1 MTNNIKNIIEKIKAR
16 QPLTDAEKMEYIR
29 YSISTH
35 DGKLAGIP
43 SISTSCL
50 CNAHCIARSKNPA
63 FICHNCYAMTYT
75 DFRKTLREKLK
86 INTIFYTT
94 YEIPKTAI
102 PLINTLYFRF
112 ESFGDLVNEK
122 QFENYCTIARVNK
135 NVNCALWTKNPWIIK
150 NAIENGTRKPANLK
164 IIYSIP
170 EINKVITIETYN
182 AIKKEYPFIDAI
194 FTVHDNK
201 SIEENNVNINCGGK
215 SCMKCEYSCYRK
227 SCRVKLI
234 NERKK

>member
-1 MTNNIKNIIEKIKAR
+1 MTKEIISIIEKIKAR
-16 QPLTDAEKMEYIR
+16 QALTDAEKMEYIR

-50 CNAHCIARSKNPA
+50 ENLYCIARSKNPEN
-63 FICHNCYAMTYT
+63 ICYFCYAMGYCG
-75 DFRKTLREKLK
+75 FRESLREKLDV
-86 INTIFYTT
+86 NTIFYTE
-94 YEIPKTAI
+94 YDIPEKSV
-102 PLINTLYFRF
+102 PLLNAMHFRF
-112 ESFGDLVNEK
+112 ESFGDLNNVQQVK
-122 QFENYCTIARVNK
+122 NYFCIAKVNK
-135 NVNCALWTKNPWIIK
+135 AVNVGLWTKNPFII
-150 NAIENGTRKPANLK
+150 AQALDNGVKKPANVK

-194 FTVHDNK
+194 FTVHDQK
-201 SIEENNVNINCGGK
+201 SIDENGININCGGK
-215 SCMKCEYSCYRK
+215 SCRECGFSCYRK